1 MIRTVFRWLSL
12 LILVLAIIGPGLAMA
27 EKGRIYTIKK
37 GDTLWDLSK
46 RFIDDP
52 YYWPNVWAKNPGI
65 TNPHLIYPGQKI
77 RILDG
82 KLEIIPAYGEA
93 ENKTSDAVEA
103 APVTPGENNELV
115 QISMPDSGL
124 GFILTDETPLGLVV
138 DAVDNRVLLTKNDLV
153 FVKMNDL
160 SGVTVGDTYGL
171 FERGSL
177 VKHPVSKEPIGTMM
191 FNVGYLQVTEINGA
205 TVTAKIIGSYREI
218 TRGAELYEYAPPQQE
233 IILERATVNP
243 SAVVIAGR
251 DAKTTISTAD
261 IFFIN
266 AGSDDGLKSGNLFYL
281 SRPRQVSK
289 EFLKQA
295 GNMDLPDEVLGA
307 AVVLETK
314 AKTASAVIIKSVKE
328 TVIGDHTEFVTQ

>member
-1 MIRTVFRWLSL
+1 MIRTLFRWLSL
-12 LILVLAIIGPGLAMA
+12 LVLSLAILGPGVAMA

-52 YYWPNVWAKNPGI
+52 YYWPNVWAKNPDI

-93 ENKTSDAVEA
+93 DKKDQDNIEP
-103 APVTPGENNELV
+103 APVTQEENNELV

-124 GFILTDETPLGLVV
+124 GFILTDEKPLGMVV
-138 DAVDNRVLLTKNDLV
+138 DSQDNRVLLTENDLA
-153 FVKMNDL
+153 FVKMDNL
-160 SGVTVGDTYGL
+160 SGVTIGDTYGL
-171 FERGSL
+171 FERGQMIY
-177 VKHPVSKEPIGTMM
+177 HPVTEEPIGTMM
-191 FNVGYLQVTEINGA
+191 YNLGYLQVTEITGN

-218 TRGAELYEYAPPQQE
+218 TRGAELYEYAPPQQD
-233 IILERATVNP
+233 IILERATTNP
-243 SAVVIAGR
+243 QAIVIAGR
-251 DAKTTISTAD
+251 DSKTTLSTMD

-266 AGSDDGLKSGNLFYL
+266 AGTDDGLQTGNLFYL
-281 SRPRQVSK
+281 SRPRQLSK
-289 EFLKQA
+289 EFIEKA
-295 GNMDLPDEVLGA
+295 GQMELPDEVLGA

-314 AKTASAVIIKSVKE
+314 AQTSSAVIIKNVKE
-328 TVIGDHTEFVTQ
+328 SALGDHTQFVTQ

>member
-12 LILVLAIIGPGLAMA
+12 LVLILAIVGPGLAMA

-52 YYWPNVWAKNPGI
+52 YYWPNVWAKNPEI

-82 KLEIIPAYGEA
+82 KLEIIPAYGEGD
-93 ENKTSDAVEA
+93 EKIPDAVEPG
-103 APVTPGENNELV
+103 PVDTAGNNELV

-124 GFILTDETPLGLVV
+124 GFILTDEKPLGLVV

-160 SGVTVGDTYGL
+160 SGVTIGDTYGL
-171 FERGSL
+171 FERGTMIN
-177 VKHPVSKEPIGTMM
+177 HPVTREPIGTMM
-191 FNVGYLQVTEINGA
+191 FNVGYLQVTEITGA

-233 IILERATVNP
+233 IVLERATVNP
-243 SAVVIAGR
+243 PALIIAGR
-251 DAKTTISTAD
+251 DSKTTISTGD

-266 AGSDDGLKSGNLFYL
+266 AGADDGLKTGNLFYL
-281 SRPRQVSK
+281 TRPRKVSK
-289 EFLKQA
+289 EFIEQA
-295 GNMDLPDEVLGA
+295 GSLELPDEVLGA
-307 AVVLETK
+307 AVILETK
-314 AKTASAVIIKSVKE
+314 AKTAAAVIIKSVKE
-328 TVIGDHTEFVTQ
+328 ASIGDQTEFVTQ